1 MKGLFVRSDYSCH
14 NSVVFYRVYNIRLI
28 PHRRLRHRV
37 LQCLDKLHVVVL
49 IDGDI
54 SLRVLPVVVAACQ
67 MDNTEC
73 AVGVVMGYKTSLIQN
88 CHCAVEVCRSG
99 GYHLQ
104 HAPGVFLS
112 REERVSFL
120 LTEQEGMNCS

>member
-1 MKGLFVRSDYSCH
+1 M
-14 NSVVFYRVYNIRLI
+14 
-28 PHRRLRHRV
+28 
-37 LQCLDKLHVVVL
+37 
-49 IDGDI
+49 
-54 SLRVLPVVVAACQ
+54 SLRVLSVVVAACQ
-67 MDNTEC
+67 MDDAEC
-73 AVGVVMGYKTSLIQN
+73 AVRIVMGYHASLLEN

-112 REERVSFL
+112 REERMPLL